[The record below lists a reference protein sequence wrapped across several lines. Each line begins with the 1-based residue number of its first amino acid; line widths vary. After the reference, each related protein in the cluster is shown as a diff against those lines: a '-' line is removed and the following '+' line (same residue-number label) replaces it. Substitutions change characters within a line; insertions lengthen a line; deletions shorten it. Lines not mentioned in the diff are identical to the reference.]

1 MHSLKY
7 AFRFI
12 WASFS
17 LALKKVQFQEQ
28 WLQIAI
34 GNLVLLLVWFLPL
47 GLTVGLIGIRP
58 VGMIFI
64 GLVSIFML
72 FSFYLWAEITR
83 EYASKMMANLIHEEP
98 VSENDETPKLP
109 LFEHWHDILIW
120 SMIKPVFGIQH
131 NLERLFWP
139 ERAEKYP
146 WFESYDLVIPIISL
160 ENLNIKGA
168 VSRIEEMIN
177 AHLLRF
183 KPGFVKVDLVARVV
197 CWVMG
202 FIGIMTGLSVAII
215 VADPLSADPWQR
227 ILVLGI
233 GLLIAWF
240 FLTLG
245 YIFSAF
251 TRSCYHT
258 ALYQWVMNVK
268 AAIESGD
275 PAKAVPPDII
285 RQSMGQAEIIR
296 NKKER

>member
-1 MHSLKY
+1 VHSLKY

-17 LALKKVQFQEQ
+17 LAFEKVQLQEQ
-28 WLQIAI
+28 WLHIAI
-34 GNLVLLLVWFLPL
+34 GNLALLLIWFLPL

-72 FSFYLWAEITR
+72 FSFYLWGEITI
-83 EYASKMMANLIHEEP
+83 EYASKMLADFSREKP
-98 VSENDETPKLP
+98 VSESEETPKQS
-109 LFEHWHDILIW
+109 LFEHWNNILIW
-120 SMIKPVFGIQH
+120 SLIKPVLGLQFNSG
-131 NLERLFWP
+131 RLFWP

-146 WFESYDLVIPIISL
+146 WFESHALVIPIISL
-160 ENLNIKGA
+160 ENLNLKET
-168 VSRIEEMIN
+168 VSRIEEMI
-177 AHLLRF
+177 AGHLLRF

-202 FIGIMTGLSVAII
+202 FIGIMIGLSVAIF

-245 YIFSAF
+245 HIFSAF
-251 TRSCYHT
+251 TRSCFHT

-268 AAIESGD
+268 AARESGD
-275 PAKAVPPDII
+275 PAKAVPPDIL
-285 RQSMGQAEIIR
+285 RQSME
-296 NKKER
+296 